1 MARQTFAY
9 LHVSKVD
16 QDLEKMKMDILKLAN
31 AQGLGHVAFVE
42 EQVSDK
48 VSWRKRQIAQVLE
61 NCHPGDSIIVSKL
74 SGLGRSMLECLEI
87 LSRACEKEIH
97 IYAVKGNWC
106 LDGKVQSQTLANAFA
121 IVMEIEHDMI
131 STRTTEALRRRKEQG
146 LTLGRPKGIGKS
158 KLDQYRTEI
167 ETLLKNGSSK
177 TWVAKR
183 YQTTIANLSRWMQ
196 QRGIEGK

>member
-1 MARQTFAY
+1 MAAQTFAY
-9 LHVSKVD
+9 LLVRKRD
-16 QDLEKMKMDILKLAN
+16 QDLEKMKMDVLKLAN
-31 AQGLGHVAFVE
+31 AQGLGHVDFVE

-61 NCHPGDSIIVSKL
+61 NCHPGDSIIVSEF
-74 SGLGRSMLECLEI
+74 SSLGRSMLECLEI
-87 LSRACEKEIH
+87 LSLTCEKEIH

-106 LDGKVQSQTLANAFA
+106 LDGSIQSKNMANAFEIA
-121 IVMEIEHDMI
+121 MEIEHDMI
-131 STRTTEALRRRKEQG
+131 STRTTEALQRRKEQG

-183 YQTTIANLSRWMQ
+183 YQTTISNLSRWMQ